1 MVRYL
6 DDMLILSH
14 TIQHCT
20 KNEEIFN
27 RKLHLLCSAR
37 SSHELRRGNIYP
49 AEYELYN
56 KYNEIDFTLMSE
68 NRSFGNEDRFN

>member
-1 MVRYL
+1 
-6 DDMLILSH
+6 MLILSH

-27 RKLHLLCSAR
+27 GKLHLLCSAR
-37 SSHELRRGNIYP
+37 SSHELRHGNIDP

-56 KYNEIDFTLMSE
+56 KYNKIDFTLMSE
-68 NRSFGNEDRFN
+68 NRSFGNGDRFN